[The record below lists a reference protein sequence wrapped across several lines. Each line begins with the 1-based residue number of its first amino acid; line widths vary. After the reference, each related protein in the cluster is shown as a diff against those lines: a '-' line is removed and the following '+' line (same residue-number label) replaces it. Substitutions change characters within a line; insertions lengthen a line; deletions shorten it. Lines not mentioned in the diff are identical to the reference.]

1 MTLSQKWA
9 VFGWLFLSLGIGLG
23 AWWAYVVL
31 SFGGYWAWDAVEN
44 TSLVPW
50 LTATA
55 LLHAMTLYKSRGL
68 FKRWALGARRR

>member
-1 MTLSQKWA
+1 MGGVRLA
-9 VFGWLFLSLGIGLG
+9 VPLLGIGLG

-55 LLHAMTLYKSRGL
+55 LLHSFTLYKARGL
-68 FKRWALGARRR
+68 FRSAGRWVSPS